1 MKAFLLAGG
10 FGTRM
15 REETEF
21 RPKPMVEVG
30 GRPVL
35 WHLMK
40 FLHSYD
46 ISDFVVAVGY
56 KSEQIKDYF
65 LNYEA
70 RNNDFTVHLGPRQ
83 AIEYHDQHGESEWSV
98 TVTDTGTDTMTG
110 GRLFA
115 AKRYLQDGTFLAT
128 YGDGLSNVD
137 IAGLLAFHRS
147 HGRIATVTTVRPPS
161 RFGILD
167 IAGDGQVQSFREKPQ
182 VDGWIN
188 VGYFIFEPQVFDYL
202 DADSVLEQRPLARLA
217 EEGQLMAYR
226 HEGFWQPM
234 DTFRESQL
242 LNHMWDEGK
251 APWRTWGA
259 T

>member
-40 FLHSYD
+40 FLNSYQ
-46 ISDFVVAVGY
+46 INDFVVAVGY

-70 RNNDFTVHLGPRQ
+70 RNNDFTVKFGPQ
-83 AIEYHDQHGESEWSV
+83 QSIAYHGQHQESEWSV

-115 AKRYLQDGTFLAT
+115 ARRYLEGAPFLAT

-137 IAGLLAFHRS
+137 VGELISFHRR
-147 HGRIATVTTVRPPS
+147 HGRIATVTTVRPLS
-161 RFGILD
+161 RFGVLD
-167 IAGDGQVQSFREKPQ
+167 IDGEGQVTSFREKPQ

-188 VGYFIFEPQVFDYL
+188 VGYFVFEPEIFEYL
-202 DADSVLEQRPLARLA
+202 EADSVLEQEPLVRLA
-217 EEGQLMAYR
+217 ADGQLMAYR
-226 HEGFWQPM
+226 HGGFWQPM
-234 DTFRESQL
+234 DTYRESQI
-242 LNHMWDEGK
+242 LNQLWEEGR
-251 APWRTWGA
+251 APWRTW
-259 T
+259 